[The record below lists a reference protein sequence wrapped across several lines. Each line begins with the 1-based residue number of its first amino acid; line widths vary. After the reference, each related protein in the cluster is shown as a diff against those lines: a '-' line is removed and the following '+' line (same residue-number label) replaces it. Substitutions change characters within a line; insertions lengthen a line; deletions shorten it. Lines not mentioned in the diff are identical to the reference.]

1 MILIKMAEWYK
12 YLIQFIIGGIII
24 AGTGYL
30 AENLST
36 KAAAIFWAMPITLI
50 PIILFLYY
58 ENKTPIKTLRNLLIE
73 NIPSISVL
81 LLWVLILYF
90 LLAYFSFWIS
100 LGVSFVCFG
109 ILAGIYWMVFCPS
122 PFKNGSCI
130 KITK

>member
-1 MILIKMAEWYK
+1 MVEWYK

-58 ENKTPIKTLRNLLIE
+58 ENQKNKFLTQTDELVDELVDELLDEDI
-73 NIPSISVL
+73 I
-81 LLWVLILYF
+81 
-90 LLAYFSFWIS
+90 
-100 LGVSFVCFG
+100 
-109 ILAGIYWMVFCPS
+109 
-122 PFKNGSCI
+122 
-130 KITK
+130 